1 MFLASRVPPGAR
13 KAFKND
19 ATAGMLGAVMT
30 GLTGPFVAVIARD
43 QLRAS
48 ELEMALLS
56 MSGVAGSLLSLV
68 WARLAQSKGPMRV
81 AVNSWVAG
89 RALFVLAFFAVT
101 HSTFVALIAVINITA
116 AIGGPAYAAIMR
128 EVYPDGDRARIMG
141 YARVYTWCSALA
153 VTAVASWLLGV
164 ASYRYVFPLAAVF
177 GIASALVFGRIPTR
191 QPGGEPDESHV
202 EFAKG
207 SIAILRDDASFRW
220 FCAGIFVFGFANF
233 LALPIYPIYQVDA
246 LGVRTQW
253 AGVYSITAQL
263 AMLVSVSFWGR
274 RVDQSRPEKVVAV
287 QAMLWTLIPLVY
299 CLASEPWMLLP
310 AMVVSGSLSGG
321 IELSYLNGVMR
332 FAPPARVAQ
341 YQALFA
347 VLTGIR
353 GIIAPYVG
361 AELLRSGV
369 LSMKQIFLLSAGLIL
384 VSVVIQ
390 FLGMRRHRLG
400 QTKTT

>member
-1 MFLASRVPPGAR
+1 
-13 KAFKND
+13 
-19 ATAGMLGAVMT
+19 MT

-43 QLRAS
+43 QLHAS

-68 WARLAQSKGPMRV
+68 WARLAQSRGPMRV
-81 AVNSWVAG
+81 AVSSWVVG

-101 HSTFVALIAVINITA
+101 HSTFVALIAVINVIA
-116 AIGGPAYAAIMR
+116 AIGSPAYAAIMR
-128 EVYPDGDRARIMG
+128 EVYPDGDRGRIMG

-153 VTAVASWLLGV
+153 VTAIASWLLGV
-164 ASYRYVFPLAAVF
+164 ASYRVVFPVAGVF
-177 GIASALVFGRIPTR
+177 GVASALVFGRIPTR
-191 QPGGEPDESHV
+191 VGGDGAEESHV
-202 EFAKG
+202 EFARG
-207 SIAILRDDASFRW
+207 SMAILRDDPAYRW
-220 FCAGIFVFGFANF
+220 FCAGIFTFGFANF
-233 LALPIYPIYQVDA
+233 LALPIYPIYQVDV

-263 AMLVSVSFWGR
+263 AMLVTISFWGR
-274 RVDQSRPEKVVAV
+274 KVDRSRPERVVAV
-287 QAMLWTLIPLVY
+287 QAMLWSLIPLIY
-299 CLASEPWMLLP
+299 CLASKPWMLLP
-310 AMVVSGSLSGG
+310 ATIVSGSLSGG

-332 FAPPARVAQ
+332 FAPRERVAQ

-353 GIIAPYVG
+353 GTIAPYVG

-390 FLGMRRHRLG
+390 YAGMRRYSPS
-400 QTKTT
+400 TKETT